1 MSCQSARHLL
11 PMRPLV
17 TQLLKRRRVGLAVMP
32 QALQM
37 PPKQSALRVT
47 VSSAH
52 HWRRQRL
59 RRSGFAGDG
68 TRFSA
73 LGLQRRSEGLPAGP
87 FIRNHE
93 RFLLA

>member
-47 VSSAH
+47 VTSTH

-59 RRSGFAGDG
+59 PRSGFAGDG

-93 RFLLA
+93 GFLLA